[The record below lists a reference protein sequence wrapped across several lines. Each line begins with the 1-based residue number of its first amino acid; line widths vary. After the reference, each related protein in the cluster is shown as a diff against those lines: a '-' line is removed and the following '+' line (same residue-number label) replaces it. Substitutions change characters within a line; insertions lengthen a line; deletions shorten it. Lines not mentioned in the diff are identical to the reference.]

1 MSLPGAPLD
10 ARPRR
15 HPDSAFRPIAEEGGL
30 VVLPGRSEVKV
41 LNPVGIR
48 IYGLLDGSHSVAEIA
63 GVIVSEYEVA
73 EADALQ
79 DVRAFVD
86 ELQTHGML
94 AGEGR

>member
-1 MSLPGAPLD
+1 
-10 ARPRR
+10 
-15 HPDSAFRPIAEEGGL
+15 

-63 GVIVSEYEVA
+63 DVLVSEYEVA
-73 EADALQ
+73 EDEALQ

-86 ELQTHGML
+86 ELETHGML
-94 AGEGR
+94 AGGGR